1 MSASSKEYSM
11 SLIEHL
17 DELRKRIIISLIAI
31 FLAMVFC
38 FIFKSYILELLIQ
51 PLDGK
56 ELITLSPTESFM
68 TVFKVV
74 AYSGMIVASPVII
87 YQVWAFVAPGLQSK
101 EKRVVI
107 FATLFTSL
115 LFLGGVVF
123 GWVFVLPRG
132 LDFLLNYQSDIF
144 NQQVQAAKYFSF
156 VAMFL
161 LGFGVVFEIPAML
174 LTLAR
179 LGVVSHSTLAKN
191 RKYALLVGAVISAAL
206 TPGQD
211 LFSMIAMFIPA
222 MLLYEFS
229 VQASRVIQKRR
240 QKREEAAEIE
250 DAADMGETI

>member
-1 MSASSKEYSM
+1 M

-17 DELRKRIIISLIAI
+17 DELRKRIIISLVAI
-31 FLAMVFC
+31 FLAMVAC
-38 FIFKSYILELLIQ
+38 FIFKGRILSLMVEPIR
-51 PLDGK
+51 DR

-74 AYSGMIVASPVII
+74 AYAGLIVASPVII
-87 YQVWAFVAPGLQSK
+87 YQIWAFVAPGLRTK
-101 EKRVVI
+101 ERRVVI
-107 FATLFTSL
+107 FATIFTSL
-115 LFLGGVVF
+115 LFIGGVVF
-123 GWVFVLPRG
+123 GWIFVLPRG
-132 LDFLLNYQSDIF
+132 LDFLLNYQDDIF

-161 LGFGVVFEIPAML
+161 LGFGIVFEIPAML

-179 LGVVSHSTLAKN
+179 FGIVSHDMLAKN
-191 RKYALLVGAVISAAL
+191 RKYALLIGAVVSAAL

-211 LFSMIAMFIPA
+211 LFSMIAMFIPT

-240 QKREEAAEIE
+240 QKKEEAADIE
-250 DAADMGETI
+250 DAADMGETV

>member
-1 MSASSKEYSM
+1 M

-31 FLAMVFC
+31 VLAMVFC
-38 FIFKSYILELLIQ
+38 FIFKGFILELLVKPIE
-51 PLDGK
+51 GK

-74 AYSGMIVASPVII
+74 AYAGLIVASPVII
-87 YQVWAFVAPGLQSK
+87 YQIWAFVAPGLKAK
-101 EKRVVI
+101 ERRIVI

-115 LFLGGVVF
+115 LFIGGVLF
-123 GWVFVLPRG
+123 GWYFVLPRG

-144 NQQVQAAKYFSF
+144 NQQVQASKYFSF

-161 LGFGVVFEIPAML
+161 LGFGLVFEIPAML

-179 LGVVSHSTLAKN
+179 FGIVSHRTLAKN
-191 RKYALLVGAVISAAL
+191 RKYALLIGAVVSAAL

-222 MLLYEFS
+222 MLLFEFS
-229 VQASRVIQKRR
+229 VQASRIIEKR
-240 QKREEAAEIE
+240 QAEKEETAAIEEAA
-250 DAADMGETI
+250 DAGGSA